1 MPQKI
6 SYEFDTV
13 RLWSERGIL
22 FCQFLGGNINHQLIE
37 KDVYQYLEIIDK
49 LAKGNCMPLL
59 VDLRDVVGSFSIG
72 AAKILIN
79 NTSYQKN
86 ILCEAFV
93 TNKINNKLLVLSY
106 KRIYEPDKQY
116 KIFNTFKEALDYCV
130 AKKRVEV

>member
-22 FCQFLGGNINHQLIE
+22 FCKFLGGNINHQLIE

-49 LAKGNCMPLL
+49 LAKGECMPLL
-59 VDLRDVVGSFSIG
+59 IDLRDVVGSFSID

-93 TNKINNKLLVLSY
+93 TNKINNKLLALSY

-116 KIFNTFKEALDYCV
+116 SIFNTFKEALEYCE
-130 AKKRVEV
+130 AKKKVII